1 MEGDD
6 RDPGLHFR
14 DGVPASGRFDDV
26 YFSRDGGLEESAHVF
41 LAGAG
46 LPDAWAGRRRFT
58 IAETGFGTGLNF
70 LAAWELWRRSRPPG
84 GVLHY
89 LAIEG
94 YPIARGSLAQV
105 LAPFRAVAGLA
116 ARLIE
121 LYPRPVPGL
130 HRLWFEAD
138 GVCLTLAV
146 GEAAEI
152 LPRLDARVDAWFLD
166 GFAPARNPAMWAP
179 AVLDE
184 VARLAAPGCRLATF
198 TAAGAVRRG
207 LAERGFAMRRR
218 PGHGSKRESLAGE
231 RPGAP
236 PAGDGPRRVAVVG
249 AGVAGASLAGALAR
263 RGMEP
268 VWLDRRPHVAA
279 EASGNPLGVLM
290 PRPTLEGAAGAL
302 SEAAFRHVL
311 AECAARGVAV
321 GGDGVLELAGDAAA
335 LARQMRLAAAGLL
348 DPIDGR
354 PVDATEASR
363 IAGVSLDRP
372 GIWYRRAGWV
382 RPPQLVRALAGP
394 AEARL
399 GIDVARLQ
407 ATEGGW
413 RLLDAAGGVVAEA
426 GAVVLAPGAA
436 GAGIPELAGLPIRPV
451 RGELAEMPETA
462 ASRRLRAVLTFGG
475 YLSPAVGG
483 RHVAGATYDRDG
495 FDPGAWP
502 QPLGGD
508 GPRRILAGLPG
519 LLAGWF
525 DGVAPVG
532 GRAALRAATP
542 DRLPAAGAVAGFA
555 GLHVLGGLG
564 SRGLVTAPLLAELV
578 VSEMLGEPLPLER
591 DLAQAV
597 QPGRFARRATRRTG
611 GRRP

>member
-1 MEGDD
+1 MERDD

-46 LPDAWAGRRRFT
+46 LPEAWAGRRRFT

-70 LAAWELWRRSRPPG
+70 LAAWDLWRRHRPPG

-89 LAIEG
+89 LAVEG
-94 YPIARGSLAQV
+94 YPIARGSLAGV
-105 LAPFRAVAGLA
+105 LAPFRALAGLT

-130 HRLWFEAD
+130 HRLWLDAD
-138 GVCLTLAV
+138 GVCLTLAI

-152 LPRLDARVDAWFLD
+152 LPRLAARVDAWFLD
-166 GFAPARNPAMWAP
+166 GFAPARNPGMWEP
-179 AVLDE
+179 RVLDE
-184 VARLAAPGCRLATF
+184 VARLAAPGCRVATF
-198 TAAGAVRRG
+198 TAAGVVRRG

-218 PGHGSKRESLAGE
+218 SGHGSKRESLAGE
-231 RPGAP
+231 RPGAA
-236 PAGDGPRRVAVVG
+236 PADGGPRRVAVVG
-249 AGVAGASLAGALAR
+249 AGVAGASLAGAVAR
-263 RGMEP
+263 RGIEL
-268 VWLDRRPHVAA
+268 VWLDRRPHLAA

-290 PRPTLEGAAGAL
+290 PRPTLAGPAGAL
-302 SEAAFRHVL
+302 SAAAFRHVL

-321 GGDGVLELAGDAAA
+321 GGDGVLELAEDAAA
-335 LARQMRLAAAGLL
+335 LTRQMRLAAGGLL
-348 DPIDGR
+348 DPVDGR
-354 PVDATEASR
+354 PVDAVEASR

-394 AEARL
+394 ADARL
-399 GIDVARLQ
+399 GVDVARLQ
-407 ATEGGW
+407 PADGGW
-413 RLLDAAGGVVAEA
+413 RLLDAAGGAVAEA
-426 GAVVLAPGAA
+426 GAVVLAA
-436 GAGIPELAGLPIRPV
+436 GASGSGFPELVALPVRPV
-451 RGELAEMPETA
+451 RGELVEVPETA
-462 ASRRLRAVLTFGG
+462 ASRRLRTVLTFGG

-495 FDPGAWP
+495 FDPVAWP
-502 QPLGGD
+502 QPLGAD
-508 GPRRILAGLPG
+508 GQRRILAGLPG

-525 DGVAPVG
+525 AGVAAVG

-542 DRLPAAGAVAGFA
+542 DRLPIAGGVPGFP
-555 GLHVLGGLG
+555 GLHVLSGLG
-564 SRGLVTAPLLAELV
+564 SRGLVTAPLLAELLM
-578 VSEMLGEPLPLER
+578 SEMLGEPLPLEL
-591 DLAQAV
+591 DLAEAV
-597 QPGRFARRATRRTG
+597 RPARFAERATRRND
-611 GRRP
+611 GRRR